1 MNPERRD
8 FLNLLSPPGRSNSD
22 EAAWK
27 LGFEPDHIAILVN
40 ERMLDPLGN
49 PPPGSMK
56 FFFTADI
63 EQKKNDRK
71 WMAKA
76 TERIRL
82 KIKDKN
88 ERAAKSRTCFDLRG
102 IQSSI
107 LLLGKWPWHRFY
119 ILLSSS
125 KIECCA
131 PFIAA
136 LSR

>member
-8 FLNLLSPPGRSNSD
+8 FLNLHSPPGRSSTD

-27 LGFEPDHIAILVN
+27 LGFEPDHITILVN
-40 ERMLDPLGN
+40 EGMLDPLGN

-63 EQKKNDRK
+63 EEKKNDRK
-71 WMAKA
+71 WMNKA

-88 ERAAKSRTCFDLRG
+88 ERAAESRALKGFPKSSPKGSVSATN
-102 IQSSI
+102 
-107 LLLGKWPWHRFY
+107 GK
-119 ILLSSS
+119 
-125 KIECCA
+125 
-131 PFIAA
+131 AA
-136 LSR
+136 NGNNSHERHS

>member
-27 LGFEPDHIAILVN
+27 LGFETDHITILVN
-40 ERMLDPLGN
+40 AGMLKPLGN

-63 EQKKNDRK
+63 EQKKNNLK
-71 WMAKA
+71 WMNKA
-76 TERIRL
+76 TELIRL

-88 ERAAKSRTCFDLRG
+88 ERAARSR
-102 IQSSI
+102 
-107 LLLGKWPWHRFY
+107 
-119 ILLSSS
+119 
-125 KIECCA
+125 
-131 PFIAA
+131 A
-136 LSR
+136 LKDSVSATNGNATNGNNSHDRHL

>member
-8 FLNLLSPPGRSNSD
+8 FLNLRSPPGRSNSD

-40 ERMLDPLGN
+40 ERMLKPLGD

-63 EQKKNDRK
+63 EEKKNDRK
-71 WMAKA
+71 WMGKA
-76 TERIRL
+76 TELIRL

-88 ERAAKSRTCFDLRG
+88 ERAAKSR
-102 IQSSI
+102 
-107 LLLGKWPWHRFY
+107 
-119 ILLSSS
+119 
-125 KIECCA
+125 
-131 PFIAA
+131 A
-136 LSR
+136 LKGSPKGSVSATNGNATNGNNSHDRHS

>member
-27 LGFEPDHIAILVN
+27 LGVEPDHIAILVS
-40 ERMLDPLGN
+40 EGMLKPLGN

-63 EQKKNDRK
+63 EEKKNDRK
-71 WMAKA
+71 WMSKA
-76 TERIRL
+76 TELIRL

-88 ERAAKSRTCFDLRG
+88 ERAAKSR
-102 IQSSI
+102 
-107 LLLGKWPWHRFY
+107 
-119 ILLSSS
+119 
-125 KIECCA
+125 
-131 PFIAA
+131 A
-136 LSR
+136 LKGSVSATNGNATNGNNSHDRHS

>member
-40 ERMLDPLGN
+40 EGMLKPLGN

-63 EQKKNDRK
+63 EEMKKDRK
-71 WMAKA
+71 WMGKA
-76 TERIRL
+76 TELIRK

-88 ERAAKSRTCFDLRG
+88 ERAAKSRALRG
-102 IQSSI
+102 SPKGSVSATN
-107 LLLGKWPWHRFY
+107 GNNSHERH
-119 ILLSSS
+119 S
-125 KIECCA
+125 
-131 PFIAA
+131 
-136 LSR
+136 